1 MKRLFNTTIVLCI
14 IISLLIISSCITTK
28 KVVVTGVPGTT
39 IHKDELFHK
48 KIGTIGADGQT
59 KVKLDASRGFYLSK
73 APNSP
78 NYIPFAVNVKDNW
91 HAYEASHG
99 VWCGAVILSCITCF
113 LAYPPLFQPDKP
125 LDTST
130 NNLLIPSKSAL
141 RSKTA
146 TQDST
151 TNVKFHLVVKSDT
164 IESIANTHGVSI
176 EQICSLNNI
185 NPTDQLTL
193 GILIRIR

>member
-14 IISLLIISSCITTK
+14 ILSLLIISSCTTTK

-39 IHKDELFHK
+39 IHKYRYSKE
-48 KIGTIGADGQT
+48 IGTIGADGQT

-91 HAYEASHG
+91 HADEASYG
-99 VWCGAVILSCITCF
+99 VWSGAMILSGITFF
-113 LAYPPLFQPDKP
+113 LAAPLLFQPDKP

-146 TQDST
+146 IQDST

>member
-14 IISLLIISSCITTK
+14 ILSLLIISSCTTTK

-78 NYIPFAVNVKDNW
+78 DYIPFAVNVKDNW
-91 HAYEASHG
+91 HAAEASYG
-99 VWCGAVILSCITCF
+99 VWSGAMILSGITFF
-113 LAYPPLFQPDKP
+113 LAAPLLFQPDKP

-130 NNLLIPSKSAL
+130 NFKN
-141 RSKTA
+141 
-146 TQDST
+146 ST
-151 TNVKFHLVVKSDT
+151 
-164 IESIANTHGVSI
+164 
-176 EQICSLNNI
+176 
-185 NPTDQLTL
+185 
-193 GILIRIR
+193 